1 MELQFSACLKPVTRS
16 SRRAQRGGKTFLCQ
30 SKGGQSSPWGAR
42 LYFPRERLSPKDSWR
57 RFSVMANGV
66 EKEQALAPKE
76 E

>member
-1 MELQFSACLKPVTRS
+1 M
-16 SRRAQRGGKTFLCQ
+16 
-30 SKGGQSSPWGAR
+30 
-42 LYFPRERLSPKDSWR
+42 YFPRERLSPKDSWR